1 MNNDTRTEHIT
12 RQNVLMLLSDDEVA
26 SVSTAETTTRP
37 LEGEEYLDLE
47 NLDQGVRSAVEKMPS
62 MGRVLLRR
70 SVHADT
76 WTKIQ
81 KQLDNLHVGKG
92 HTAA

>member
-1 MNNDTRTEHIT
+1 MNNDARTEHIT

-26 SVSTAETTTRP
+26 SVSTAETTAHP
-37 LEGEEYLDLE
+37 LDGEEYLDLE
-47 NLDQGVRSAVEKMPS
+47 DLDQGVRSALGTAPP

-76 WTKIQ
+76 WTKIR
-81 KQLDNLHVGKG
+81 KQLDNLHIGKG
-92 HTAA
+92 HQVA